1 MSTRSRSQPWFRDAI
16 TMKEL
21 VAKLDASDYASWE
34 MRQIF
39 AGPLFM
45 WSESPPVEMRPPT
58 VAFAQTWG
66 APMRDRRGRFTKP
79 GKPDW

>member
-21 VAKLDASDYASWE
+21 VAKLDGGDYASWE

-39 AGPLFM
+39 TGPIFM
-45 WSESPPVEMRPPT
+45 WSESPIVEMDPPT
-58 VAFAQTWG
+58 VAFAK
-66 APMRDRRGRFTKP
+66 A
-79 GKPDW
+79 